1 MRGTTSRVDDEVT
14 GNSSYYPGTDDFTST
29 LNDAV
34 QTSGENN
41 FKNTPTPFFRAELSR
56 FLGEK
61 YSLLPSGAGGW
72 DL

>member
-1 MRGTTSRVDDEVT
+1 MRGTTSRVDNEVT
-14 GNSSYYPGTDDFTST
+14 GNNNNYPGTDDFTSP

-41 FKNTPTPFFRAELSR
+41 FKNTPTSFFRAELSR
-56 FLGEK
+56 YPRWK
-61 YSLLPSGAGGW
+61 YSLLPSGAGAW